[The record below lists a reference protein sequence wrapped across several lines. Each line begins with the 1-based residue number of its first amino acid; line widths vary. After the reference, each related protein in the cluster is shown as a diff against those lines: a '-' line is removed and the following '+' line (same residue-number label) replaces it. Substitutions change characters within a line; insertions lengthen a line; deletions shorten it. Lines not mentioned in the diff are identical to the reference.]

1 AVFPLSMAVPFAGR
15 LVAGW
20 YANLQLGGNFRPARC
35 TNTVHMQG
43 LSSQRIRGRIVT
55 RILQGGH
62 MNLARI
68 SGFILALAF
77 TSAFAQELKPEDLVK
92 RVTEDVLA
100 AIKSDKALQAGDRQ
114 KALALAEQKVMPH
127 IDFAE
132 ATKLAVGRAWSS
144 ATPEQ
149 QKKLV
154 DEFRAMLVRIY
165 SNAIDVYR
173 GQTMRVQP
181 VNTPAGATETAVRNQ
196 YIRPGQP
203 PVSVDYA
210 MRKTPEGWK
219 IYDITVEGMSLVLTY
234 RGEFEQVMRQS
245 GVEGLL
251 KRLAEKNTPPTS
263 RSG

>member
-1 AVFPLSMAVPFAGR
+1 MKL
-15 LVAGW
+15 
-20 YANLQLGGNFRPARC
+20 AR
-35 TNTVHMQG
+35 
-43 LSSQRIRGRIVT
+43 I
-55 RILQGGH
+55 
-62 MNLARI
+62 NLARLT
-68 SGFILALAF
+68 GFILALAF
-77 TSAFAQELKPEDLVK
+77 SAAFAQEMKPEDMVR

-132 ATKLAVGRAWSS
+132 ATKLAVGKAWSS

-149 QKKLV
+149 QQKLV
-154 DEFRAMLVRIY
+154 SEFRAMLVRIY

-181 VNTPAGATETAVRNQ
+181 VSTPTGATDVTVRNE
-196 YIRPGQP
+196 YLRPGQP
-203 PVSVDYA
+203 PVHVDYA
-210 MRKTPEGWK
+210 MRKTAEGWK
-219 IYDITVEGMSLVLTY
+219 IYDINVEGMSLVLTY
-234 RGEFEQVMRQS
+234 RSEFEQVTRQS

-251 KRLAEKNTPPTS
+251 KRLAEKNTPPST